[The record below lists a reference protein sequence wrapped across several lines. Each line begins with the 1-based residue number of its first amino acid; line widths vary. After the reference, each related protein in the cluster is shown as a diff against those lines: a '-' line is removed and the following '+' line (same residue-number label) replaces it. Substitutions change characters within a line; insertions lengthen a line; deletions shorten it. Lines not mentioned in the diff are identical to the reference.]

1 MQKPHIFSGV
11 WLKLDWNR
19 DCNSCLR
26 GEQEKQQNQEIVQRN
41 IAEIVNNCVV
51 NSGHSM
57 EIERVLN
64 DVCGCLERLD
74 LASIDSNNPIASGI
88 VDIAEGVDKVVD
100 ELSEETKHILKE
112 VELSKL
118 DFSEKTGAIY
128 QWL

>member
-1 MQKPHIFSGV
+1 
-11 WLKLDWNR
+11 
-19 DCNSCLR
+19 
-26 GEQEKQQNQEIVQRN
+26 
-41 IAEIVNNCVV
+41 
-51 NSGHSM
+51 M

-128 QWL
+128 QWRNCWSLRLLLGESEYSESTYAIHAVSRAIDPIFNYYKWNLKHAWYITLNAL

>member
-1 MQKPHIFSGV
+1 
-11 WLKLDWNR
+11 
-19 DCNSCLR
+19 
-26 GEQEKQQNQEIVQRN
+26 
-41 IAEIVNNCVV
+41 
-51 NSGHSM
+51 M

-118 DFSEKTGAIY
+118 DFSEKTGPEFDPALATPITFLQDEINLSACRILLMTY
-128 QWL
+128 DLLEGL

>member
-1 MQKPHIFSGV
+1 
-11 WLKLDWNR
+11 
-19 DCNSCLR
+19 R